1 MKKILKNDDAY
12 KSIGEVA
19 KMLGLVDKK
28 TGHIQTHTIRFW
40 ETKFKQ
46 IKPSIRAGNRRYYSA
61 NDVEMIRHI
70 KYLLK
75 DKGLTINGVKK
86 VLNKKKDQLL
96 DDNINIGVYKS
107 NLKTRNAIK
116 DKIKNISKIIKE
128 IKKIKNG

>member
-107 NLKTRNAIK
+107 NLKTRHAIK
-116 DKIKNISKIIKE
+116 DKIKNI
-128 IKKIKNG
+128 